1 MDSTRRSTTLVPI
14 LLAGL
19 VAAAVA
25 TPRQATFKARIDA
38 VRVDVLFT
46 DNGVP
51 VAGLTADDFEIFD
64 NGVPQRPTLI
74 QSGQLP
80 ASLVLALD
88 VSESVKGER
97 LERLMEAVNGTLG
110 ALQPGDEAGLL
121 FFNEALTERASLTA
135 DIARLRRTL
144 AAGTR
149 AGGATSLHDAVYAG
163 LVTARAGGGR
173 RLLIVFSDGI
183 DTASWLRETDV
194 LRVARRSDV
203 LTYTVA
209 VGGNTPPF
217 LADLARAT
225 GGTVFEAAGN
235 ADLRNAFLKVLNEFR
250 NRYLLFYTPQ
260 GGARPGWHAID
271 VRVRRHAYKTQAR
284 PGYMIDASA
293 GGKVN

>member
-1 MDSTRRSTTLVPI
+1 MDATRRSTTLVPI

-19 VAAAVA
+19 AAAAVA
-25 TPRQATFKARIDA
+25 TPHQATFKARIDG
-38 VRVDVLFT
+38 VRVDVLVT
-46 DNGVP
+46 DKGVP
-51 VAGLTADDFEIFD
+51 VTGLTADDFELFD

-80 ASLVLALD
+80 ASVVLALD
-88 VSESVKGER
+88 VSESVKGE
-97 LERLMEAVNGTLG
+97 LLGWPVDAVNGTLD
-110 ALQPGDEAGLL
+110 ALQPDDEAGLL
-121 FFNEALTERASLTA
+121 VFNEAPTERASLMA
-135 DIARLRRTL
+135 DIARLRAL

-173 RLLIVFSDGI
+173 RLLIVFSDGV

-194 LRVARRSDV
+194 LRVSRRSDV

-235 ADLRNAFLKVLNEFR
+235 ADLRNAFLKVLNESR
-250 NRYLLFYTPQ
+250 NRYLLFCTPP
-260 GGARPGWHAID
+260 GGAQPGWHAID
-271 VRVRRHAYKTQAR
+271 VRVRRHAYKIQAR